1 MSMQK
6 MVGMMFSFV
15 FIIFGGLC
23 GYSIALYTEGFYNS
37 LSQMGRLTNFLSF
50 ILLGILLGLT
60 LAPVFTRLCLKAVDA
75 FAISLQRLSVQEI
88 LMGSAGLLFGLI
100 IAFFVNLALRQIDFS
115 SIPAVGGYVG
125 PFLIVLSTIFLA
137 LLGSFFGSRLVFI
150 HSFAELLESGKGQRN
165 WGDQRFIIDTSVI
178 IDGRLSEIVDTGF
191 ISGTIVVSRFVLDE
205 VQAKADS
212 PRESDRLRGKRAL
225 DLLDSLRQKL
235 TVKVEQRPY
244 PELKTVDAKLVKLA
258 QDLKSPLLT
267 NDVNLQKV
275 ANLQN
280 VKVLNINALAKAVK
294 PIFLPGEGL
303 EIQVIKPGKEAKQGV
318 GFLDDG
324 TMVVVDNA
332 RKKVGKTITCQV
344 TSIVQTASGRMIF
357 ARYDPNLQLDQ
368 EEEVEEDEAEDQEA
382 EE

>member
-1 MSMQK
+1 
-6 MVGMMFSFV
+6 MMFSFV

-23 GYSIALYTEGFYNS
+23 GYSIALYTEGFYHT
-37 LSQMGRLTNFLSF
+37 LSQTGRITNFLSF

-60 LAPVFTRLCLKAVDA
+60 LAPAFTRLALRAVDA
-75 FAISLQRLSVQEI
+75 FAMSLQRLSVQEV

-115 SIPAVGGYVG
+115 SIPAVGTYVG

-137 LLGSFFGSRLVFI
+137 LMGAFFGSRLVFI
-150 HSFAELLESGKGQRN
+150 HSFAELMESGAGQRN
-165 WGDQRFIIDTSVI
+165 WGDQRFVVDTSVI

-191 ISGTIVVSRFVLDE
+191 VSGTLVVSRFVLDE
-205 VQAKADS
+205 VQAKADA

-225 DLLDSLRQKL
+225 DLLDGLRQKM

-244 PELKTVDAKLVKLA
+244 PDLKTVDAKLVKLA
-258 QDLKSPLLT
+258 QDLKCPLLT

-275 ANLQN
+275 AALQN

-294 PIFLPGEGL
+294 PIYLPGEPI
-303 EIQVIKPGKEAKQGV
+303 EIQVARPGKESGQGV

-324 TMVVVDNA
+324 TMVVVDGA
-332 RKKVGKTITCQV
+332 RKKIGKTVVCEV
-344 TSIVQTASGRMIF
+344 TSLVQTASGRMVF
-357 ARYDPNLQLDQ
+357 ARMDYEGQLDSPPS
-368 EEEVEEDEAEDQEA
+368 EHPAEKDDPESEQ
-382 EE
+382 